1 MRGIESPRTDR
12 FGWPLRR
19 RWLDLVWVGFALA
32 NLVAMALA
40 PEWETVPFHFIW
52 VSLTVLYGYRVWGPR
67 VTAGLLTAVVLST
80 GALLVHDVID
90 HAQLADEL
98 TEVPL
103 MGAMFLA
110 MVWHAQRRRSAM
122 EELRR
127 VSDANLRLLHRERQF
142 IQDASHELRTPIT
155 VALGHAEL
163 VERASREPELAE
175 DAHVVVDELQRLRR
189 LADRLLLLAT
199 SEDPDFLSRS
209 PVQVEQLLA
218 AILQRWAPIARR
230 WRLDPIEPATVVGDA
245 DRLGLALDALV
256 ENAVKHTGPGDEI
269 RLGAQRQGDLVAIVV
284 ADSGTGMPADQLEGI
299 FERFARLDQARSRDL
314 GGVGLGLAIV
324 KAIVHAHGGTVAV
337 QSTPGGG
344 SVFQLLLPLE
354 TGLRPGRRRPG
365 RPRPTPGGGLAA
377 WLVCWSPPPC
387 CGWWPRAGCGRP
399 AGLGRFPGVEPPC
412 SWAAWPRS
420 PLRWSRRSTPW
431 RPPASRST
439 WSSTCC
445 SPWSP
450 RHCWCWPG
458 RSP

>member
-1 MRGIESPRTDR
+1 VRGIESPRTDR

-19 RWLDLVWVGFALA
+19 FWLDLAWVGFALA
-32 NLVAMALA
+32 NLVAMALV

-52 VSLTVLYGYRVWGPR
+52 VSLTILYGFRVWGPR

-80 GALLVHDVID
+80 GTLLLYDVVH

-122 EELRR
+122 EDLRR

-163 VERASREPELAE
+163 VERASRAPERAE
-175 DAHVVVDELQRLRR
+175 DARIVVDELQRLRR

-209 PVQVEQLLA
+209 PVQVEHLLA
-218 AILQRWAPIARR
+218 AILQRWAPIVRR
-230 WRLDPIEPATVVGDA
+230 WRLDPIEPAAVVGDA

-269 RLGAQRQGDLVAIVV
+269 RLGVRRDRDRVVITV
-284 ADSGTGMPADQLEGI
+284 ADSGAGMPADRLRGI
-299 FERFARLDQARSRDL
+299 FERFARLDEARSRDL

-324 KAIVHAHGGTVAV
+324 SAIVKAHGGTVAV
-337 QSTPGGG
+337 QSTLGGG
-344 SVFQLLLPLE
+344 SVFQLLLPPE
-354 TGLRPGRRRPG
+354 PAPD
-365 RPRPTPGGGLAA
+365 PAAAPGGHQAPAA
-377 WLVCWSPPPC
+377 GHL
-387 CGWWPRAGCGRP
+387 RADTVHG
-399 AGLGRFPGVEPPC
+399 
-412 SWAAWPRS
+412 
-420 PLRWSRRSTPW
+420 
-431 RPPASRST
+431 
-439 WSSTCC
+439 
-445 SPWSP
+445 
-450 RHCWCWPG
+450 
-458 RSP
+458 

>member
-110 MVWHAQRRRSAM
+110 MVWHAQHRRSAM

-163 VERASREPELAE
+163 VERASREPELAQ

-230 WRLDPIEPATVVGDA
+230 WRLDPIEPASVVGDA

-284 ADSGTGMPADQLEGI
+284 ADSGTGMPADQLKGI

-324 KAIVHAHGGTVAV
+324 KAIANAHGGTLAV

-354 TGLRPGRRRPG
+354 TGLDPAVAGPGAPARRLEADLLHG
-365 RPRPTPGGGLAA
+365 
-377 WLVCWSPPPC
+377 
-387 CGWWPRAGCGRP
+387 
-399 AGLGRFPGVEPPC
+399 
-412 SWAAWPRS
+412 
-420 PLRWSRRSTPW
+420 
-431 RPPASRST
+431 
-439 WSSTCC
+439 
-445 SPWSP
+445 
-450 RHCWCWPG
+450 
-458 RSP
+458 

>member
-1 MRGIESPRTDR
+1 VRGIESPRTDR

-19 RWLDLVWVGFALA
+19 FWLDLAWVGFALA
-32 NLVAMALA
+32 NLVAMALV

-52 VSLTVLYGYRVWGPR
+52 VSLTILYGFRVWGPR

-80 GALLVHDVID
+80 GALLLHDVVH

-122 EELRR
+122 EDLRR

-163 VERASREPELAE
+163 VERASRAPERAE
-175 DAHVVVDELQRLRR
+175 DARIVVDELQRLRR

-209 PVQVEQLLA
+209 PVQVEHLLA
-218 AILQRWAPIARR
+218 AILQRWAPIVRR
-230 WRLDPIEPATVVGDA
+230 WRLDPIEPAAVVGDA

-269 RLGAQRQGDLVAIVV
+269 RLGVRRDRDRVVITV
-284 ADSGTGMPADQLEGI
+284 ADSGAGMPADRLRAI
-299 FERFARLDQARSRDL
+299 FERFARLDEARSRDL

-324 KAIVHAHGGTVAV
+324 SAIVKAHGGTVAV
-337 QSTPGGG
+337 QSTLGGG
-344 SVFQLLLPLE
+344 SVFQLLLPPE
-354 TGLRPGRRRPG
+354 PAPDPATA
-365 RPRPTPGGGLAA
+365 PGGHEAPAA
-377 WLVCWSPPPC
+377 GHL
-387 CGWWPRAGCGRP
+387 RADTVHG
-399 AGLGRFPGVEPPC
+399 
-412 SWAAWPRS
+412 
-420 PLRWSRRSTPW
+420 
-431 RPPASRST
+431 
-439 WSSTCC
+439 
-445 SPWSP
+445 
-450 RHCWCWPG
+450 
-458 RSP
+458 